1 MAYFQ
6 AQNHPFPLRLSFI
19 LYHIFSLDNFIS
31 MTGLNHSLFNKIN
44 TTAFDAGHTL
54 GFTTSHT
61 ADRTVYKPTNKAKSY
76 SNTEANAKTK
86 HIIVIK

>member
-61 ADRTVYKPTNKAKSY
+61 ADRTIYKPTNKAKSY